1 MAKRTDKHIPI
12 FEVTQEDYDNAT
24 HEERETM
31 RVSDEIL
38 PPPDSYTPQR

>member
-1 MAKRTDKHIPI
+1 MTEQKKTHIPI
-12 FEVTQEDYDNAT
+12 FEVTQENYDNAT
-24 HEERETM
+24 NEQRETM